1 MVQFRRGVRSLR
13 TFERCGS
20 GTQAACPTKRA
31 AKLYHYAL
39 ANAGRLGKSGT
50 WDSSYVRIAFDTA
63 NRRSYNASR
72 RRYADIPALIM
83 PAGCCPM
90 FRVSCHNFVRLTLAL
105 SISVFGN
112 SSLAD
117 IVVSPPSVILDRPES
132 SQQLL
137 VSVATTDRATIDV
150 SRACTYEIVQPEI
163 AVIEPT
169 GLVHPLRDGETEIII
184 RHDAKE
190 VRVRLEVRQMG
201 EPQPVSFHNEIVPL
215 LTKAR
220 CNAGGCHGKA
230 EGQNGFKLSIF
241 GFDAAADF
249 AAIVK
254 EGRGRRVSVTAPDWS
269 LMLRKGAAEIP
280 HGGGRKIEPDSDQ
293 YARLKRWI
301 AEGAGFDDLQSQSS
315 PIVAIEVEP
324 LQQSL
329 LAGEAQQLRVT
340 AVDSHGIRRCVTAE
354 AEYESNASSIAEVN
368 QRGLVEASDIPGEAA
383 ILVRYLGHVAV
394 SRITLPRAN
403 VEFQRPPETNFI
415 DRLVWDKLQRLGI
428 EPGELADD
436 ATFLRR
442 VYLDTIGTLPTSLE
456 VREFLADN
464 SPDKRTRLVDRLL
477 ERNEYVDYW
486 TMRWLDILRADQLQ
500 ISPQGTVAMQRWLRR
515 QFRENRP
522 FDEFARELLTV
533 QGSTTAEGPASFYK
547 ILNKPDEA
555 SRAISQLL
563 LGVRIECA
571 QCHHH
576 PSERWSQSDYVGL
589 AGFFTGVKLKKLPNG
604 NEAVVSL
611 GGSDL
616 PHPRSGETIA
626 ARPLGDGP
634 ADFSALSD
642 RRIALAA
649 WMTSDSNSFF
659 AKAIANRIWAH
670 YFGRGLVEPIDDM
683 RDTNPASNEPLMN
696 ALADHMRE
704 VKYDLKAFTRTL
716 LQARV
721 YQLSCRSNASNED
734 DFQNFSHAAYR
745 TLPAEVLLDAISQV
759 TEVPEKFNGW
769 PDGYRA
775 IQVWDN
781 RMPSYFFRIFG
792 RPVRASVCECE
803 RSGEPSIAQSLHLLN
818 SPEIMVKVQDRR
830 GRVRQLAG
838 SDLAPAAIIDELYL
852 CMLSRPPIGEER
864 SLMLQAFDAAD
875 VDRRAAV
882 EDIQWALL
890 NSKEFM
896 FNH

>member
-1 MVQFRRGVRSLR
+1 MLAASLW
-13 TFERCGS
+13 
-20 GTQAACPTKRA
+20 A
-31 AKLYHYAL
+31 
-39 ANAGRLGKSGT
+39 LGKS
-50 WDSSYVRIAFDTA
+50 SF
-63 NRRSYNASR
+63 
-72 RRYADIPALIM
+72 
-83 PAGCCPM
+83 
-90 FRVSCHNFVRLTLAL
+90 
-105 SISVFGN
+105 
-112 SSLAD
+112 AD
-117 IVVSPPSVILDRPES
+117 IVVSPASVVLDRPES

-137 VSVATTDRATIDV
+137 VSVTTTDRPTIDV
-150 SRACTYEIVQPEI
+150 SRTATFEI
-163 AVIEPT
+163 AQREIASIDPT
-169 GLVHPLRDGETEIII
+169 GLIHPLRDGQTEIII
-184 RHDAKE
+184 RHDAGE
-190 VRVRLEVRQMG
+190 VRVPLEVRHLSQP
-201 EPQPVSFHNEIVPL
+201 EPVSFHNEIVPL

-254 EGRGRRVSVTAPDWS
+254 EGRGRRVTVTAPDHS
-269 LMLRKGAAEIP
+269 LLLRKGAAEIP
-280 HGGGRKIEPDSDQ
+280 HGGGRKIEPGSYQ

-301 AEGAGFDDLQSQSS
+301 AEGAGFDDLESQSS

-340 AVDSHGIRRCVTAE
+340 AIDSRGNRRCVTVE
-354 AEYESNASSIAEVN
+354 AEFESNAPSIADVS

-383 ILVRYLGHVAV
+383 ILVRYLGHVGV

-403 VEFQRPPETNFI
+403 VEFQRPPEVNFI

-428 EPGELADD
+428 EPSELADD
-436 ATFLRR
+436 ATFARR
-442 VYLDTIGTLPTSLE
+442 VYLDTIGTLPTADE
-456 VREFLADN
+456 VREFLADS
-464 SPDKRTRLVDRLL
+464 SPDKRTRLIDRLL
-477 ERNEYVDYW
+477 ERDEYVDYS

-500 ISPQGTVAMQRWLRR
+500 VTPQGTVAMQKWLQR

-522 FDEFARELLTV
+522 FDEFVRELLTV

-547 ILNKPDEA
+547 ILPQPDEA
-555 SRAISQLL
+555 SRSISQLL

-576 PSERWSQSDYVGL
+576 PSERWSQTDYVGL

-626 ARPLGDGP
+626 ARALAAEP
-634 ADFSALSD
+634 ADFTATSD

-649 WMTSDSNSFF
+649 WMTSDANPFF

-670 YFGRGLVEPIDDM
+670 YLGRGLVEPIDDM
-683 RDTNPASNEPLMN
+683 RDTNPASNEPLMI
-696 ALADHMRE
+696 ALADHIRE
-704 VKYDLKAFTRTL
+704 LKYDLKAFTRTL
-716 LQARV
+716 LQSRV
-721 YQLSCRSNASNED
+721 YQLCARSNASNEN

-759 TEVPEKFNGW
+759 TDVPEKFNGW
-769 PDGYRA
+769 PEGYRA

-818 SPEIMVKVQDRR
+818 SPEIMVKVQDRH
-830 GRVRQLAG
+830 GKARQLAG
-838 SDLAPAAIIDELYL
+838 SDLTPAAMIDELYL
-852 CMLSRPPIGEER
+852 CMLSRPPTDTER
-864 SLMLQAFDAAD
+864 SLMLQAFEAVD

-882 EDIQWALL
+882 EDVQWALL

>member
-1 MVQFRRGVRSLR
+1 
-13 TFERCGS
+13 
-20 GTQAACPTKRA
+20 
-31 AKLYHYAL
+31 
-39 ANAGRLGKSGT
+39 
-50 WDSSYVRIAFDTA
+50 
-63 NRRSYNASR
+63 
-72 RRYADIPALIM
+72 
-83 PAGCCPM
+83 M
-90 FRVSCHNFVRLTLAL
+90 FRATRSGVTGLVLTLGL
-105 SISVFGN
+105 SVLCGW
-112 SSLAD
+112 SLAD
-117 IVVSPPSVILDRPES
+117 IEVSPASVLLDRPES

-137 VSVATTDRATIDV
+137 VSVPQLDRTTIDV
-150 SRACTYEIVQPEI
+150 SREASYEIAHPDV
-163 AVIEPT
+163 ARIEPT
-169 GLVHPLRDGETEIII
+169 GLVHPLRDGQTEIII
-184 RHDAKE
+184 RHNAE
-190 VRVRLEVRQMG
+190 EIRVPLEVRHLG
-201 EPQPVSFHNEIVPL
+201 DPEPVSFRDEIVPL

-254 EGRGRRVSVTAPDWS
+254 EGRGRRISVTAPERS
-269 LMLRKGAAEIP
+269 LLLRKGAAVIP
-280 HGGGRKIEPDSDQ
+280 HGGGRKIEPDSYQ

-301 AEGAGFDDLQSQSS
+301 AEGAGFDDLDSRSS
-315 PIVAIEVEP
+315 RIAAIEVEP
-324 LQQSL
+324 RQQSL
-329 LAGEAQQLRVT
+329 LAGGSQQIRVT
-340 AVDSHGIRRCVTAE
+340 AIDSRGNRRCVTAE
-354 AEYESNASSIAEVN
+354 AEYESNAGSIAEVD

-383 ILVRYLGHVAV
+383 ILVRYLGHVGV
-394 SRITLPRAN
+394 SRITLPRPN
-403 VEFQRPPETNFI
+403 VEFQRPPEANFV
-415 DRLVWDKLQRLGI
+415 DGLVWDKLRRLGI
-428 EPGELADD
+428 EPSELADD

-464 SPDKRTRLVDRLL
+464 ASDKRTRVVDRLL
-477 ERNEYVDYW
+477 DRDEYVDYW
-486 TMRWLDILRADQLQ
+486 TMRWLDVLRADQLQ

-533 QGSTTAEGPASFYK
+533 QGNTTDEGPASFYK

-576 PSERWSQSDYVGL
+576 PSERWSQTDYVGL

-611 GGSDL
+611 GGTDL

-626 ARPLGDGP
+626 ARPLGGEP
-634 ADFSALSD
+634 ADFTSISD

-649 WMTSDSNSFF
+649 WMTSDSNPFF
-659 AKAIANRIWAH
+659 AKAIANRLWAH

-683 RDTNPASNEPLMN
+683 RDTNPASNEPLLD
-696 ALADHMRE
+696 ALAGHLHE

-716 LQARV
+716 LQSRV
-721 YQLSCRSNASNED
+721 YQLSSQSNASNESD
-734 DFQNFSHAAYR
+734 LQNFSHAAYK
-745 TLPAEVLLDAISQV
+745 TLPAEVLLDAISQC
-759 TEVPEKFNGW
+759 TEIPEKFNGW

-818 SPEIMVKVQDRR
+818 SPEIMVKVQDRHGKAR
-830 GRVRQLAG
+830 KLAS
-838 SDLAPAAIIDELYL
+838 SDLTADAIIDELYL
-852 CMLSRPPIGEER
+852 SMLSRLPSSEER
-864 SLMLQAFDAAD
+864 SLMRQPFGDPD
-875 VDRRAAV
+875 SDRRAAV

-890 NSKEFM
+890 NSKDFM